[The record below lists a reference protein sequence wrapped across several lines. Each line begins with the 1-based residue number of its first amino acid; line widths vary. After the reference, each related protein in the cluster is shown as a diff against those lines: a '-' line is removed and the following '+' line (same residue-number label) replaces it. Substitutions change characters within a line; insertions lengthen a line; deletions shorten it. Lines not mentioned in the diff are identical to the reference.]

1 MEYRREPRALRFW
14 YDDYSETTEQE
25 VTALLS
31 EHVGARARK
40 VDIEVEPV
48 TLLSGQLTV
57 PWGAYARGAV
67 LLARGPRSTPL
78 AQHSKSLA
86 GALNKA
92 GFATLLLDLLPPAD
106 NVDPTNLFDL
116 AVLAQRLIRATH
128 WLRTQ
133 PETAR
138 LTLGYLGVDS
148 GSAAALV
155 PAAKLRAGIC
165 SVVGCEGCPKSRQ
178 VVAV

>member
-1 MEYRREPRALRFW
+1 VRAHARWTSRSSLRP
-14 YDDYSETTEQE
+14 S
-25 VTALLS
+25 
-31 EHVGARARK
+31 RAASS
-40 VDIEVEPV
+40 PFP
-48 TLLSGQLTV
+48 G
-57 PWGAYARGAV
+57 GAYARGAV

-78 AQHSKSLA
+78 AQPSKSLA

-116 AVLAQRLIRATH
+116 AMLAQRLIGATH
-128 WLRTQ
+128 WLRTR

-138 LTLGYLGVDS
+138 LALGYLGVDS

-155 PAAKLRAGIC
+155 AAAKLRAGIC
-165 SVVGCEGCPKSRQ
+165 AVVGCEGKSRQ